1 MKSAAKKRR
10 ADQGATWSDESEA
23 SLMFF
28 KEGER
33 NAAEEVA
40 DYTHEVAA
48 ADRLRRRGWL
58 LLLLAMA
65 VALAAGVAVAVY
77 LTSS

>member
-10 ADQGATWSDESEA
+10 ADGATWSDESEA

-28 KEGER
+28 KQGER

-40 DYTHEVAA
+40 DYSHEVAA
-48 ADRLRRRGWL
+48 ASRLRRRGWL

-65 VALAAGVAVAVY
+65 VALAVGVAVAVY